1 MVTIQN
7 SLKITLKSDLCAG
20 SGFSYAGLIDSDI
33 SYDKYGVP
41 FISGRRLKGC
51 MKESAYMIK
60 TDQAQIKRIF
70 GVSGDNGSYGVIIG
84 NAFPVGWKKKEKA
97 IETLKEKT
105 FGAAEYLGAQELLDQ
120 FTMVQ
125 AQTQIGES
133 GVAQDG
139 SLRFTRVVRQNNFA
153 QKEKALVFEAP
164 ISYTCRKEERE
175 VLENVLLRI
184 MKATRH
190 IGMKRNRG
198 LGNIQIEMGEGRELY
213 SKTEIKGLD
222 TVAGEEGKVKIQ
234 YVIQNHEPL
243 KMSANDI
250 RGSVTYISG
259 ASVLG
264 AIAAQYL
271 KTGTAEDEAFQA
283 LFLDGQVCY
292 SDLMPVCKKG
302 EEYLICYPAP
312 QYINR
317 LKKTKKL
324 VNIICNDEKE
334 QEKRYKEDISYCSDN
349 GNQPKN

>member
-175 VLENVLLRI
+175 VLE
-184 MKATRH
+184 KAERKFETAVNSVSRSAYS
-190 IGMKRNRG
+190 GKRKKAQKAARAREQKKKKEQNRQT
-198 LGNIQIEMGEGRELY
+198 N
-213 SKTEIKGLD
+213 K
-222 TVAGEEGKVKIQ
+222 
-234 YVIQNHEPL
+234 P
-243 KMSANDI
+243 
-250 RGSVTYISG
+250 
-259 ASVLG
+259 
-264 AIAAQYL
+264 
-271 KTGTAEDEAFQA
+271 
-283 LFLDGQVCY
+283 DGQESGVPKEFMEILNRIVKERMKEQNY
-292 SDLMPVCKKG
+292 RNQ
-302 EEYLICYPAP
+302 EEEKC
-312 QYINR
+312 R
-317 LKKTKKL
+317 KL
-324 VNIICNDEKE
+324 DEKIRICQKARKE
-334 QEKRYKEDISYCSDN
+334 VAVAVEKEKQEKHHFFRKKKSDA
-349 GNQPKN
+349 